1 MHLTLIVLFFLRK
14 HVALLTLIGMDRLL
28 QRAPLVTGISAN
40 ASTHSGKPVSSGR
53 DIIFFSQ
60 TSFWNLALQVS
71 PPRGESDHC
80 GNRAAWHFPLV
91 CTAGGSLT
99 WTVLSFRARK
109 LVLGSGALDVTY
121 RATLFFQS
129 HCVSCSVAFQGQI
142 LCNTVIKYA

>member
-60 TSFWNLALQVS
+60 TSFGTWLYRSALPEGRVIIVEIELPGIFLS
-71 PPRGESDHC
+71 SVRLGE
-80 GNRAAWHFPLV
+80 A
-91 CTAGGSLT
+91 
-99 WTVLSFRARK
+99 
-109 LVLGSGALDVTY
+109 
-121 RATLFFQS
+121 
-129 HCVSCSVAFQGQI
+129 
-142 LCNTVIKYA
+142 